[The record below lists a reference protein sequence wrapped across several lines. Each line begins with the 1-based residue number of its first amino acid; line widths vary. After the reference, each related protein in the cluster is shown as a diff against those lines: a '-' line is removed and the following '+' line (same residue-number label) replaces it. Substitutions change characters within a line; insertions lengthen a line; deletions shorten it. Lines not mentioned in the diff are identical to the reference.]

1 MKFVANKRPNS
12 SIINLTPLI
21 DCMFLLV
28 IFIMIAARFEPDGG
42 IQVDLPQAS
51 ASSGE
56 AQKPAILSLTVTDD
70 GRIYLEQDEVAVED
84 LDRRIVEAR
93 TALGDPDGNEV
104 VLVVYGDKNAH
115 HGRVVDALDAA
126 ARAKQKKVTIR
137 TKQ

>member
-1 MKFVANKRPNS
+1 MNFIPRKRSSS

-42 IQVDLPQAS
+42 IPVDLPTART
-51 ASSGE
+51 GE
-56 AQKPAILSLTVTDD
+56 PKKVTSINLTITED
-70 GRIYLEQDEVAVED
+70 GRVYLEQDEIAVED
-84 LDRRIVEAR
+84 LERGIIAAR
-93 TALGDPDGNEV
+93 TAAGDPDGNEV
-104 VLVVYGDKNAH
+104 VLVVHGDRNAH
-115 HGRVVDALDAA
+115 HGRVVEALDAA